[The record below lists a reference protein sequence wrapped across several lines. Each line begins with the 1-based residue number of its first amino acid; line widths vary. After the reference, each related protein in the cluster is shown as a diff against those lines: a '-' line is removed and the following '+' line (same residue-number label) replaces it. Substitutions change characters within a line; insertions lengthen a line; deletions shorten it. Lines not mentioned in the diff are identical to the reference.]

1 MHRSELQRARP
12 TTTSRLP
19 LFYIMN
25 EDTVKDTIRT
35 KRDKFNVL
43 AMQIATKR
51 LDIKALERKR
61 DTLRDEIY
69 AMATLLP
76 KIEKRERR
84 MRLDSKRLQNSE

>member
-1 MHRSELQRARP
+1 
-12 TTTSRLP
+12 
-19 LFYIMN
+19 MN

-69 AMATLLP
+69 TMATLLP

>member
-1 MHRSELQRARP
+1 
-12 TTTSRLP
+12 
-19 LFYIMN
+19 
-25 EDTVKDTIRT
+25 
-35 KRDKFNVL
+35 
-43 AMQIATKR
+43 MQIATKR

-69 AMATLLP
+69 TMATLLP

>member
-1 MHRSELQRARP
+1 
-12 TTTSRLP
+12 
-19 LFYIMN
+19 MN
-25 EDTVKDTIRT
+25 EDTVRDTIT
-35 KRDKFNVL
+35 HKRDKFNVL
-43 AMQIATKR
+43 AMQIATKK

-69 AMATLLP
+69 TMATLLP

>member
-1 MHRSELQRARP
+1 
-12 TTTSRLP
+12 
-19 LFYIMN
+19 MN
-25 EDTVKDTIRT
+25 EDTVRDTIT
-35 KRDKFNVL
+35 HKRDRFNL
-43 AMQIATKR
+43 IATQIASKR

-69 AMATLLP
+69 TMATLLP

>member
-1 MHRSELQRARP
+1 
-12 TTTSRLP
+12 
-19 LFYIMN
+19 MN
-25 EDTVKDTIRT
+25 EDTVRDTIT
-35 KRDKFNVL
+35 HKRDKFNVL

-69 AMATLLP
+69 TMATLLP